1 LRIAARASRT
11 YRMRR
16 HGAAFAGAIFLLLY
30 WHFGGSSALAGI
42 FVSKLLCLLCF
53 LFAAFSGIIFTA
65 DSISAEKREGTLGL
79 LFLTNLGAREVI
91 IGNALATSMQAFY
104 CLLATFPVLGITTM
118 LGGFSPAEFI
128 RTCLALVSAMF
139 FSLSL
144 SLLVS
149 TFSEKHLA
157 ATGRAAL
164 GMFGFLAILPGFCF
178 LMRRLSPAYS
188 VGWTWGLNLLSPSTT
203 FDLARNGLGVTADFW
218 WSLLWV
224 NLLSAAMLAGSMIVL
239 SVVWKDRRGRIWKW
253 LAARIGRVNL
263 WPQRVFR
270 LGSIKGNPFS
280 WLVLRE
286 RHEAIRFLVLA
297 IILGLAATY
306 VGTHYL
312 SRIVGGRFPALAGPL
327 VAWAFAGSVLHAVLM
342 FKIAAAATNRFS
354 EDRKIGAMELLLATP
369 LNHARILRGQGSAL
383 VRMFSGPI
391 IAVLFIHFLV
401 LWGFFTLCSFE
412 EGIPGGALGAFR
424 AAFQPLDQNGPVASW
439 PARCAL
445 MIIGGG
451 GVLLFLHW
459 FVVASVGMWIGLR
472 TRWPSIAAWQALLIG
487 LAPPLPIFGAIV
499 IAGDWLG
506 FSRDPFVWI
515 SFCFLLGFSLALL
528 NAAVLL
534 SWSWW
539 NLLRNFR
546 RAAVDRYDRVPLRIQ
561 RKLLSR
567 AAIAAGLIVAGIV
580 LFYREERW
588 RGERAWHRLEM
599 ECAARG
605 EKLLTAISPPPEIP
619 DRQNFGAGDLFR
631 PLFAYHFDGL
641 RGVIWD
647 EPAAR
652 QDLLTVSL
660 TAEERNL
667 WRSSL
672 REPHA
677 NWAFQKAVSL
687 DAWASYYRTNAPFV
701 SLVSSNSAGTPAE
714 VVVQALTLFAPELN
728 ELEILARRPLSRF
741 PLHYSEGWM
750 AFVPHRQVLHNFAEI
765 LQLRACARLHLNEPE
780 AALRDIKLMV
790 CLAQSIQPEIGLFPA
805 RVRQRILL
813 LSLQPIWEGLAAHRW
828 NEAQLRDMQRLC
840 SVNLLPE
847 YPREVRGE
855 TELMVDFWERFSQA
869 DAVEL
874 RRWGFTEGLSVTA
887 KLYPEG
893 WKLLCQAGMMRL
905 PADVL
910 DPVID
915 LKARRVFPL
924 RAAAIPGAIRRAGV
938 FFDPLF
944 QMGLPKLMQSFAD
957 APLYIAHAQ
966 TAMDMARIACALELS
981 RLRNGVFPA
990 TLKEIKPEF
999 IFEMP
1004 SDPITGDLYKYRR
1017 EKDGFVLYSVGWN
1030 ERDDG
1035 GHAAWTDKTAA
1046 EQNVREGDW
1055 VWNSTVNAPQIPNR
1069 K

>member
-16 HGAAFAGAIFLLLY
+16 RSAALAGAIFLLLY

-65 DSISAEKREGTLGL
+65 DCISAEKREGTLGL

-91 IGNALATSMQAFY
+91 VGNALATSMQAFY

-118 LGGFSPAEFI
+118 LGGFSPLEFI
-128 RTCLALVSAMF
+128 RTCLALVSTML

-164 GMFGFLAILPGFCF
+164 GMCGFLAILPGFCF
-178 LMRRLSPAYS
+178 VMRRLSPAYS
-188 VGWTWGLNLLSPSTT
+188 AGWAWGLDLLSPSTT
-203 FDLARNGLGVTADFW
+203 FDLARNGLGITADFW

-224 NLLSAAMLAGSMIVL
+224 NLFSAAMLAGSMIVL
-239 SVVWKDRRGRIWKW
+239 SVVWKDRRRRVWKW

-263 WPQRVFR
+263 RPRRVFR

-286 RHEAIRFLVLA
+286 RHEAIRFLLLA
-297 IILGLAATY
+297 IVLGLAASY

-312 SRIVGGRFPALAGPL
+312 SRIVGGRFPALTGPF
-327 VAWAFAGSVLHAVLM
+327 VAWAFAGGVLHAVLM

-383 VRMFSGPI
+383 LRLFSGPI
-391 IAVLFIHFLV
+391 IAVLFVHGLV
-401 LWGFFTLCSFE
+401 LWAFLTLFSYE
-412 EGIPGGALGAFR
+412 QNIAGGALGTLR
-424 AAFQPLDQNGPVASW
+424 AAVQSLSRDGPAGAW
-439 PARCAL
+439 PALCAL

-451 GVLLFLHW
+451 GVLLVLHW

-472 TRWPSIAAWQALLIG
+472 TRWPSIAAWHALIIG
-487 LAPPLPIFGAIV
+487 LAPPLPIFAVFAIL
-499 IAGDWLG
+499 GDWMG
-506 FSRDPFVWI
+506 FSRDPFVWV
-515 SFCFLLGFSLALL
+515 SFCFCLGSSLALL

-539 NLLRNFR
+539 NLVRNFR
-546 RAAVDRYDRVPLRIQ
+546 QAAADRYDRPPLRIQ
-561 RKLLSR
+561 RKLLPR
-567 AAIAAGLIVAGIV
+567 AALAGTLVIATIA

-588 RGERAWHRLEM
+588 RGERAWRRLKT
-599 ECAARG
+599 ECGARG
-605 EKLLTAISPPPEIP
+605 EKLVSNITPPPEIP
-619 DRQNFGAGDLFR
+619 DQQNFGAGGLFR
-631 PLFAYHFDGL
+631 PLFAYHFDGS
-641 RGVIWD
+641 RGVVWE

-652 QDLLTVSL
+652 QDMLTVSL

-667 WRSSL
+667 SRSSP

-677 NWAFQKAVSL
+677 NWALQKPL
-687 DAWASYYRTNAPFV
+687 DLEAWASYYRTNAPFA
-701 SLVSSNSAGTPAE
+701 SLLSSNSAGASAE
-714 VVVQALTLFAPELN
+714 AVIQALSLFTPELN
-728 ELEILARRPLSRF
+728 ELEPLGRRPLSRF

-765 LQLRACARLHLNEPE
+765 LQLRACARLQLHESD
-780 AALRDIKLMV
+780 AALRDIKLMMR
-790 CLAQSIQPEIGLFPA
+790 LADTIESEIGLFPE

-813 LSLQPIWEGLAAHRW
+813 LSIQPIWEGLAAHRW
-828 NEAQLRDMQRLC
+828 NEAQLRELQSACD
-840 SVNLLPE
+840 VDLLAE

-855 TELMVDFWERFSQA
+855 VQLMVDFWGRFTHA
-869 DAVEL
+869 DSVEL
-874 RRWGFTEGLSVTA
+874 QRWGFSEGMSAAA

-915 LKARRVFPL
+915 LKAGRVFPG
-924 RAAAIPGAIRRAGV
+924 RAAAIPRAIRRAGV
-938 FFDPLF
+938 YFDPLF
-944 QMGLPKLMQSFAD
+944 QMALPKLMQSFAE
-957 APLYIAHAQ
+957 APLYTAHAQ
-966 TAMDMARIACALELS
+966 AALDMARIACALELS

-990 TLKEIKPEF
+990 GLKEIEPAF
-999 IFEMP
+999 IAEMP
-1004 SDPITGDLYKYRR
+1004 LDRITGAPYEYRR
-1017 EKDGFVLYSVGWN
+1017 EKEGFILYSVGWN

-1035 GHAAWTDKTAA
+1035 GHAAWLDKSTA
-1046 EQNVREGDW
+1046 EQNPREGDW
-1055 VWNSTVNAPQIPNR
+1055 VWSSISKLPASDRVR
-1069 K
+1069 